1 MAHGPET
8 PSHFMLIPL
17 LYNQV
22 SGKVNMNGTQAKRYT
37 DLNSHLK
44 GLFGKR
50 VQKLTVDAGFTCP
63 NRDGLKGTG
72 GCIFCNENGSGNGA
86 HILGTS
92 IADQISQGREALFK
106 RYKAKLFLVYF
117 QAYSNTYAPV
127 DKLKALY
134 DEALDFDDVVGLS
147 IGTRP
152 DCIDEEKLA
161 LLHDYSKEKLIWLEY
176 GLQSPHD
183 KTLAAINRG
192 HDVACFKEAVALTRK
207 VAPNVK
213 ICAHII
219 LGLPG
224 GDPRNDVGGSPA
236 PRRSKNRWRQTP
248 PPLCGQ
254 RDPPLTAST
263 SMDLTPAW
271 RRTTTWRLSAT
282 SSNSCHRKRS
292 SNASP
297 EIPTGM
303 NCVPPQWPLKKGT
316 TPQTNS

>member
-1 MAHGPET
+1 
-8 PSHFMLIPL
+8 
-17 LYNQV
+17 
-22 SGKVNMNGTQAKRYT
+22 MNGTQAKRYT

-92 IADQISQGREALFK
+92 IADQISEGRKALFK
-106 RYKAKLFLVYF
+106 RYKSKLFLVYF

-127 DKLKALY
+127 GRLKTLY
-134 DEALDFDDVVGLS
+134 DEALTSDDVVGLS

-183 KTLAAINRG
+183 TTLAAINRG

-224 GDPRNDVGGSPA
+224 ETREMMLEGARLLADLKIDGVKLHLLYVVKGTPLDRLYLDGSYTCMEEDDYVETVCDFLELLPPETVIQRLTGDPH
-236 PRRSKNRWRQTP
+236 
-248 PPLCGQ
+248 
-254 RDPPLTAST
+254 RDELRA
-263 SMDLTPAW
+263 
-271 RRTTTWRLSAT
+271 
-282 SSNSCHRKRS
+282 
-292 SNASP
+292 
-297 EIPTGM
+297 
-303 NCVPPQWPLKKGT
+303 PQWPLKKGAT
-316 TPQTNS
+316 LQRIHETLETRGTVQGSAHK

>member
-1 MAHGPET
+1 
-8 PSHFMLIPL
+8 
-17 LYNQV
+17 
-22 SGKVNMNGTQAKRYT
+22 MNETQAKRYT

-86 HILGTS
+86 HIIGTS

-106 RYKAKLFLVYF
+106 RYKSKLFLIYF

-127 DKLKALY
+127 GRLKALY
-134 DEALDFDDVVGLS
+134 DEALAFEDVVGLS

-161 LLHDYSKEKLIWLEY
+161 LLNDYSKEKLIWLEY

-183 KTLAAINRG
+183 TTLAAINRG

-224 GDPRNDVGGSPA
+224 ETREMMLEGARLLADLKIDGIKLHLLYVVKGTPLDRLYLDGSYTCMEEDDYVETVCDFLELLPPETVIQRLTGDPH
-236 PRRSKNRWRQTP
+236 
-248 PPLCGQ
+248 
-254 RDPPLTAST
+254 RDELRA
-263 SMDLTPAW
+263 
-271 RRTTTWRLSAT
+271 
-282 SSNSCHRKRS
+282 
-292 SNASP
+292 
-297 EIPTGM
+297 
-303 NCVPPQWPLKKGT
+303 PQWPLKKGT
-316 TPQTNS
+316 TLKRINGTLESRGTSQGSALKK